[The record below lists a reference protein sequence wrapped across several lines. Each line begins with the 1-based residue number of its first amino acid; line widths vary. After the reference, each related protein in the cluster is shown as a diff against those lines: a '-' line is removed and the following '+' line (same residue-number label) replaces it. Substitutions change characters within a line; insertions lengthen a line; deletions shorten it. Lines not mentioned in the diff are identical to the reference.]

1 MALRISRALQAQM
14 LAEAASAPE
23 REICGLLFGTS
34 GEHVAA
40 AHSCANVAADPSR
53 AFEIDPLAL
62 IAAHKAQRGGGPNL
76 IGWYHS
82 HPNGRPEPSPCDRDA
97 ANEVGKLWLIIA
109 QGNVR
114 AWRATGAG
122 TLLEI
127 PLELVD

>member
-1 MALRISRALQAQM
+1 MAQM

-23 REICGLLFGTS
+23 REICGLLFGIS
-34 GEHVAA
+34 GKLVTAA
-40 AHSCANVAADPSR
+40 QSCANVAADPLR

-62 IAAHKAQRGGGPNL
+62 IAAHKAQRGGGATL

-82 HPNGRPEPSPCDRDA
+82 HPNGRAEPSPCDSEA
-97 ANEVGKLWLIIA
+97 ASEKGKLWLIIA

-114 AWRATGAG
+114 AWRASGAG